1 MKNSKI
7 LLSLLF
13 SLLLVVAGCSANNGD
28 GETNGEVSTGDEEV
42 TIRYWQ
48 HSSPARDDMISSI
61 VDDFMEENEN
71 ITVELEFI
79 PADDYNQKLI
89 TALGSGTA
97 PDVFQIQSGMVPKFV
112 DAESILPLDTEIMS
126 KEYMEEE
133 FIPATIEALQV
144 DGEYYGV
151 PTDTQT
157 IITFWN
163 KALYEEAGL
172 DPEVG
177 PETWDE
183 LFDRARMLTETDG
196 DSMVQSGWGGKGYPP
211 EVEAFIS
218 QNGGKFFDVDTQEF
232 IFADD
237 EKSMDAI
244 KEMISLYRDDKVYDI
259 DFEANW
265 AGFRQ
270 GIVAQMLG
278 HPAMIGNLKETAPD
292 VDFGI
297 GTIPVNGT
305 NTETT
310 ITSWAYVMSKDA
322 DETAATKLIN
332 HLSSEDVQKTWTL
345 ETGELPARISLLED
359 ADLLADPQT
368 AVALESLENAVVGR
382 LQTRPIYVLW
392 GDATQEVMHTDRDI
406 DEIFTELQDALNEE
420 YGKQL

>member
-1 MKNSKI
+1 MKNSKKI
-7 LLSLLF
+7 VALLF
-13 SLLLVVAGCSANNGD
+13 SLLLVLAACSPKEDGD
-28 GETNGEVSTGDEEV
+28 VIVDEDAEA

-48 HSSPARDDMISSI
+48 HSSPARDDMIRSI
-61 VDDFMEENEN
+61 VDDFMAENKN
-71 ITVELEFI
+71 ITVEIEFI
-79 PADDYNQKLI
+79 PEGDYNQKLI
-89 TALGSGTA
+89 TALGSGNA

-112 DAESILPLDTEIMS
+112 DAGSILPLDSNVMS
-126 KEYMEEE
+126 KEYMEKE
-133 FIPATIEALQV
+133 FIPATIEALKI
-144 DGEYYGV
+144 DDEFYGV

-157 IITFWN
+157 IIAFWN
-163 KALYEEAGL
+163 KALYKEAGL

-177 PETWDE
+177 PTTWEE
-183 LFDRARMLTETDG
+183 LFQRAVNLTKRDG
-196 DSMVQSGWGGKGYPP
+196 DSMVQSGWGTKGYPP
-211 EVEAFIS
+211 EVEAYIA
-218 QNGGKFFDVDTQEF
+218 QHGGKFFDVDSQEF

-237 EKSMDAI
+237 AKSMEAI
-244 KEMISLYRDDKVYDI
+244 AKMASLYRDDKVYDI

-297 GTIPVNGT
+297 SVIPANGT

-322 DETAATKLIN
+322 NATAATKLIN
-332 HLSSEDVQKTWTL
+332 HLSSEDVQKKWTQ
-345 ETGELPARISLLED
+345 ETGELPARVNLLDD

-368 AVALESLENAVVGR
+368 AVALASLENAVVGR
-382 LQTRPIYVLW
+382 LQTRPIYVMW
-392 GDATQEVMHTDRDI
+392 NDAYQEVMYTDRSI
-406 DEIFTELQDALNEE
+406 QEIFTELQENLNEE